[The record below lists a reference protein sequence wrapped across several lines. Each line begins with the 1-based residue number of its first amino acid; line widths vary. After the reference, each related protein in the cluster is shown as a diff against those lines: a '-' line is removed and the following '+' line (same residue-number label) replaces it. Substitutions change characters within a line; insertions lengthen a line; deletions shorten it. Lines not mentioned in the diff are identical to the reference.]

1 MMNIDLKDIISP
13 HDEYLIIEDGVV
25 SAHSSGISDYLID
38 KNINLK
44 IIYYFTRDSEIE
56 FQITKGI
63 KANITELIFDVA
75 PTADINL
82 KYSLEAGAEVSF
94 LSVKN
99 STQKGKVRI
108 NTNISLAQDAYIK
121 LNELASF
128 PDVCELNNRIFL
140 DEPGSQ
146 AVMKTVTLNTSGE
159 KQIFS
164 ANIFHNSEAT
174 TSELQSY
181 GIVANSST
189 LIISTDGII
198 KKGSAKVELRQN
210 TKGLILDENSHIS
223 ASPILEIEDFDV
235 VASHGASIG
244 AIDEEMLYYLMSRG
258 IKRSDAEKLVISG
271 FINPFLASITEEKLY
286 DWIMSLINLNL

>member
-1 MMNIDLKDIISP
+1 MMNINFKDIIGP
-13 HDEYLIIEDGVV
+13 QDEYLIIEDGVV
-25 SAHSSGISDYLID
+25 SAYSSGISNFLIEKD
-38 KNINLK
+38 LNLK
-44 IIYYFTRDSEIE
+44 IIYYFTRDTEIE
-56 FQITKGI
+56 FQISEGVKV
-63 KANITELIFDVA
+63 NITELIFDVA
-75 PTADINL
+75 SEADINL
-82 KYSLEAGAEVSF
+82 KYSVEAGAEVNF

-99 STQKGKVRI
+99 STQKGKTRI
-108 NTNISLAQDAYIK
+108 NTNISLAKDAYIK

-128 PDVCELNNRIFL
+128 LGVSVLNNRISL

-146 AVMKTVTLNTSGE
+146 AVLKTVALNTSGE
-159 KQIFS
+159 KQILS

-198 KKGSAKVELRQN
+198 KKGSSKVELRQN

-235 VASHGASIG
+235 IASHGASIG

-258 IKRSDAEKLVISG
+258 ISRSDAEKLVISG
-271 FINPFLASITEEKLY
+271 FINPFFASISEEKLQ
-286 DWIMSLINLNL
+286 DWIRSLININL

>member
-75 PTADINL
+75 PGADINL